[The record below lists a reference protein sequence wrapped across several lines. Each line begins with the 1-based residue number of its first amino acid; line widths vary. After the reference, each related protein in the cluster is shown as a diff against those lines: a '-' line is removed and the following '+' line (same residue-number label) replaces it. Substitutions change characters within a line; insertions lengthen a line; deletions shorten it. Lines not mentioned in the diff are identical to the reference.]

1 MFETSHGGKMKDPEL
16 LLPLTPLSLHLL
28 LALAASENH
37 GYGLMKEVRERTNG
51 AINPATGTV
60 YLALQRLE
68 DEGLV
73 GDGGLAAPAEGGVQ
87 RRSWRI
93 TPFGRQ
99 VAAAEARRL
108 VELVELAR
116 DRDLLNDA
124 NLSTLTERTHG
135 G

>member
-1 MFETSHGGKMKDPEL
+1 MKDPEK
-16 LLPLTPLSLHLL
+16 LLPHTPLPLHIL
-28 LALAASENH
+28 LALAAGENH

-73 GDGGLAAPAEGGVQ
+73 GDGGLETPSDGGVA
-87 RRSWRI
+87 RRSWAI
-93 TPFGRQ
+93 TDFGRQ

-108 VELVELAR
+108 VGLVEMAL
-116 DRDLLNDA
+116 DRDLLDDG
-124 NLSTLTERTHG
+124 NLSALVQRIESV
-135 G
+135 